1 MGVARLGCP
10 AWSCSIRETDH
21 TPAMTMHSTAG
32 AEARGLRC
40 CDLESCF
47 GMSVQGSLPVKKVR
61 NVGGRNILRNVVNV

>member
-1 MGVARLGCP
+1 
-10 AWSCSIRETDH
+10 
-21 TPAMTMHSTAG
+21 MTMHSAAD

-40 CDLESCF
+40 CDLKSCF